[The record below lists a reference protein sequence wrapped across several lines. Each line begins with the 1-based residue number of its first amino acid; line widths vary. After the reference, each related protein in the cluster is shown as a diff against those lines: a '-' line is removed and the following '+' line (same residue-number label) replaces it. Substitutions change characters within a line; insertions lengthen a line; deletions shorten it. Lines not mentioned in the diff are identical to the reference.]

1 MTLDP
6 LVPNQTVLQCRHPH
20 RFRHSI
26 NPTPANLSSPALQRQ
41 CVSCFINQSRH
52 NKNRLPQRVVE
63 SISYSQRLKPF
74 HKPLLL
80 PQTRQQHL

>member
-6 LVPNQTVLQCRHPH
+6 LVPNQTVIQCRHPH

-26 NPTPANLSSPALQRQ
+26 NSTPANLSSSAFQHQVVRR
-41 CVSCFINQSRH
+41 FINQSRH
-52 NKNRLPQRVVE
+52 SKNLLPQLVVE
-63 SISYSQRLKPF
+63 STSYSQRLKPF